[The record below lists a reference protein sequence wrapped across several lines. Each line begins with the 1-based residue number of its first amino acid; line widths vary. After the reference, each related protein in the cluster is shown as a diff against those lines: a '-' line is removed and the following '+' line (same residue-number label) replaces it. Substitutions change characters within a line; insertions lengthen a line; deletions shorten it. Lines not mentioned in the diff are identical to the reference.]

1 MHDHLAVFR
10 RRRERAARI
19 ERIMAIILMYYRVPG
34 ILE

>member
-1 MHDHLAVFR
+1 MSR
-10 RRRERAARI
+10 RKQRQARV